1 MSCWAGSAL
10 SGLFR
15 RSRARPDLP
24 ALVEIEGPDEAS
36 VRAAAG
42 SLGLDYSQARV
53 GSVDEIY
60 MSELR
65 RDILAERTLAF
76 GSASE

>member
-1 MSCWAGSAL
+1 
-10 SGLFR
+10 
-15 RSRARPDLP
+15 
-24 ALVEIEGPDEAS
+24 VEIEGPDEAS